1 MKRKLSLLIG
11 GVLVFGGLSFGN
23 LTMASDGSKFQKE
36 YCSISQAEKC
46 KQTGTTCDGKK
57 ICFWKD
63 VKDVV
68 TIAAAAAAIVA
79 SVSSN

>member
-11 GVLVFGGLSFGN
+11 GTLIFGGLSFGN
-23 LTMASDGSKFQKE
+23 LTMASDSKFQKE

-46 KQTGTTCDGKK
+46 KQTGTSCDGKK

-63 VKDVV
+63 AKEVV
-68 TIAAAAAAIVA
+68 TIAAAAAVIVA
-79 SVSSN
+79 SF